1 MALERGIVGKVV
13 EDIEAWIKS
22 ITKAQDNL
30 GGFPVCPY
38 ASKAIYCIKEC
49 TLSDVGP
56 VEGVD
61 VAIFVVGNVAL
72 SQLLQ
77 RVDELN
83 MIYHDYIFLDDHI
96 SEPSYI
102 NGIQTNCGKHNLIL
116 VQKRNSL
123 LEARDQL
130 KKTEYYKFWSE
141 EMYNR
146 IVKG

>member
-1 MALERGIVGKVV
+1 MALERGIVGRVA
-13 EDIEAWIKS
+13 EDINEWINNVTRPQEA
-22 ITKAQDNL
+22 L

-38 ASKAIYCIKEC
+38 AAKATYCIKEC

-61 VAIFVVGNVAL
+61 IAIFVVGDCEVC
-72 SQLLQ
+72 QMMQ
-77 RVDELN
+77 RCSELN
-83 MIYHDYIFLDDHI
+83 MIYRDYIFLDDHS

-102 NGIQTNCGKHNLIL
+102 NGVQTNCAKHNVII
-116 VQKRNSL
+116 VQRRDDL
-123 LEARDQL
+123 LDARSHL
-130 KKTEYYKFWSE
+130 SKTEYYQYWSK